1 MNGGNGGAEGAET
14 LIFTCAG
21 AAYSGQ
27 VSNQAGV
34 KAAQAGSGNLF
45 CTAAVGAAIPDK
57 LDRAR
62 KAGRRVVVDG
72 CDAHCARKILEGAG
86 LAVDLHVDV
95 TAHGVEKSP
104 AEPRMVLDAKRIAE
118 VVAGAL

>member
-1 MNGGNGGAEGAET
+1 MSSGSGGAGGAET

-34 KAAQAGSGNLF
+34 KVAQAGTGNLF
-45 CTAAVGAAIPDK
+45 CTAAIGAAIPDK
-57 LDRAR
+57 LERAR

-72 CDAHCARKILEGAG
+72 CDEHCARKIIEGAD
-86 LAVDLHVDV
+86 LTVDLHVDV

-104 AEPRMVLDAKRIAE
+104 AEPRMALDAKRIAE
-118 VVAGAL
+118 VVAAAL